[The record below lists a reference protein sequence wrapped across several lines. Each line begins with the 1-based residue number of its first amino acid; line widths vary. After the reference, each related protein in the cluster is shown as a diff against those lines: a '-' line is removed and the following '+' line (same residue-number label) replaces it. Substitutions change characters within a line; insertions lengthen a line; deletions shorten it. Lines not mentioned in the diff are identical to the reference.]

1 MKKDPTFFLKDILE
15 SVKLIEK
22 YTKNVS
28 KKKFL
33 VNKET
38 QDAVVRRLEVIGEA
52 ARNLPEGSK
61 QLNSKIAWRKIIA
74 MRNLLIHEY
83 FGVDLKLVWAV
94 VKNNLPEFKKQI
106 KEILKN

>member
-1 MKKDPTFFLKDILE
+1 ME
-15 SVKLIEK
+15 SIKLIER

-28 KKKFL
+28 KEKFL
-33 VNKET
+33 VSRET
-38 QDAVVRRLEVIGEA
+38 QDAVVRRLEVIGEV
-52 ARNLPEGSK
+52 ARNLPEESK

-94 VKNNLPEFKKQI
+94 VKNNLPEFKKRI
-106 KEILKN
+106 KEILEK

>member
-15 SVKLIEK
+15 SIKLIEK

-33 VNKET
+33 AKKET

-52 ARNLPEGSK
+52 ARSLPEELK
-61 QLNSKIAWRKIIA
+61 QLNSRIA
-74 MRNLLIHEY
+74 
-83 FGVDLKLVWAV
+83 
-94 VKNNLPEFKKQI
+94 
-106 KEILKN
+106 